1 MKKGVKNRPQF
12 GTQNLSKKYAKK
24 KPKKDLKIT
33 AFIAAKDSE
42 RG

>member
-1 MKKGVKNRPQF
+1 MGQNSPQF
-12 GTQNLSKKYAKK
+12 GTENQAKKYAKK

-33 AFIAAKDSE
+33 DFIAAADSE

>member
-1 MKKGVKNRPQF
+1 LALKTKQ
-12 GTQNLSKKYAKK
+12 KKYAKK

-33 AFIAAKDSE
+33 DFIAAADSE